1 MDALTLRWLG
11 HACFQLTYEGYT
23 VVFDPFADDYVPGFG
38 RLDAAADLVL
48 CSHQHDDH
56 NAADVIRPL
65 HGHRDPFTVEEIPT
79 FHDPAGGALRG
90 TNTIHLLTAGDLRVA
105 HLGDLGC
112 ALSEAEKARLRDL
125 DVLMIPVGGFYTIGP
140 EEAWDLVRDL
150 RPRVTV
156 PMHYRLGRVG
166 LPAVQELGDFLALA
180 DGVVRYPTDT
190 IVVDAQTPRQ
200 VAVLTFGK

>member
-48 CSHQHDDH
+48 CSHQHADH
-56 NAADVIRPL
+56 NAADAVRPL
-65 HGHRDPFTVEEIPT
+65 HGHRDPFTVEEIP
-79 FHDPAGGALRG
+79 
-90 TNTIHLLTAGDLRVA
+90 TAGDLRVA

-112 ALSEAEKARLRDL
+112 ALSEEEKARLRGL

-166 LPAVQELGDFLALA
+166 LPAVRELGDFLALA